1 MSETQ
6 SSKPQLF
13 KRPAILLLVTLFAAV
28 VTFVTAMVL
37 VDVFSKKQEGTT
49 RSPRLSIRMRQ
60 RLIRPSGGR
69 IFRFSTR
76 RSRRPP
82 SSRRIGTVE
91 HSNLT
96 TLREILALRL
106 PPRRSRRILVS

>member
-6 SSKPQLF
+6 SSKPQLS

-37 VDVFSKKQEGTT
+37 VDVFSKKQEGTNT
-49 RSPRLSIRMRQ
+49 FSQVVDQDETTVDPAIWGQ
-60 RLIRPSGGR
+60 NFPS
-69 IFRFSTR
+69 STR

-91 HSNLT
+91 HRTSQ
-96 TLREILALRL
+96 R
-106 PPRRSRRILVS
+106 